1 MPTTTGDTAVGSTM
15 THSWYQ
21 PDEESEY
28 TTTMPRFSA
37 EDDTVHFYGFLN
49 SAAGGSYVM
58 TDCGSGILMGASTL
72 LAGAAIA
79 LGAAALAL

>member
-1 MPTTTGDTAVGSTM
+1 M

-21 PDEESEY
+21 PDEDSDGY

-49 SAAGGSYVM
+49 SADGGSYVM

-72 LAGAAIA
+72 LAGAAVA
-79 LGAAALAL
+79 FGAAALAF